1 MFRAIKTIII
11 VLALCSSWP
20 ALSRAEV
27 TVGSLAP
34 DFTAMDSR
42 QQTHK
47 LSDYKGKYVVLEW
60 FNPQCP
66 FVKKHYNTGNM
77 QNLQGKYTAQD
88 VVWLSIDSSAE
99 GNQGYLSADG
109 ANQFIAERNS
119 KATAVLLDAAGE
131 VGRLYGAQTTPHMFI
146 IDPQGVLVYQGAIDD
161 MPGTDEE
168 DVAPAKNYV
177 DETLSLLLSGKP
189 VDAFATKSYGCSVK
203 Y

>member
-1 MFRAIKTIII
+1 MFKSMKSLTII
-11 VLALCSSWP
+11 VMLCLIWP

-27 TVGSLAP
+27 TVGSPAP

-42 QQTHK
+42 QQTRR

-77 QNLQGKYTAQD
+77 QSLQEKYTAQD

-99 GNQGYLSADG
+99 GNQGYLSADE
-109 ANQFIAERNS
+109 ANQFIAQRNS
-119 KATAVLLDAAGE
+119 KATAVLLDASGE

-161 MPGTDEE
+161 MPSTDEE
-168 DVAPAKNYV
+168 DVALAKNYV
-177 DETLSLLLSGKP
+177 DQALSAVLAGQLVS
-189 VDAFATKSYGCSVK
+189 AFATKSYGCSVK